1 MHALV
6 WHQSGGEPWSF
17 TVPGE
22 RGPRVY
28 RKLRDAVRQA
38 NASNTDRPIRVGL
51 AVLGTN
57 ASAVTETTFL
67 PCPNMAAAARQI
79 NQLTARREASSQSD
93 SDRTFCGIVAYRGS
107 WERPSTAFA
116 RAVRATVANDDA
128 PNFDMPKET
137 GIEVRDALLDM
148 PPVAQTRPPSRPEQ
162 PSETTNTPGRAH
174 CFRRSESNPTTHQT
188 PHPTTTQLQRNCH
201 CNVSKTLN
209 VPLPACRRMACL
221 CPAR

>member
-1 MHALV
+1 
-6 WHQSGGEPWSF
+6 
-17 TVPGE
+17 VPGE
-22 RGPRVY
+22 RGPRAY

-51 AVLGTN
+51 AVLVTN

-107 WERPSTAFA
+107 WERPNTAFA

-137 GIEVRDALLDM
+137 GIEAGSTSFIAL
-148 PPVAQTRPPSRPEQ
+148 AQTELRVSRERYV
-162 PSETTNTPGRAH
+162 EMT
-174 CFRRSESNPTTHQT
+174 RSRSSP
-188 PHPTTTQLQRNCH
+188 R
-201 CNVSKTLN
+201 
-209 VPLPACRRMACL
+209 
-221 CPAR
+221 